1 MRGKEFEASPK
12 IANGLKQGKLR
23 SRATIEGDHN
33 MHVVELGSKK
43 KINIGTTCKTS
54 KGDKEKKLRVDE
66 EARSLGILFATHLGA
81 SEVAKQPC

>member
-1 MRGKEFEASPK
+1 MRGKEFEAGPK

-23 SRATIEGDHN
+23 SRATVEGDHN

-43 KINIGTTCKTS
+43 KINIGTTSKTS